1 MKNYLSA
8 LAEILSAAN
17 SYQDQWAIDHIV
29 KLLEL
34 STTPQAALRYW
45 RYKAKPDVKHYLAV
59 RKLSD
64 IEDYL
69 NGRMMQ

>member
-1 MKNYLSA
+1 MKNYLAA

-17 SYQDQWAIDHIV
+17 SYQDQWAIEHIA

-34 STTPQAALRYW
+34 STTPQAALRHW
-45 RYKAKPDVKHYLAV
+45 RYCAKPDVKHYLAV
-59 RKLSD
+59 RSVKD

-69 NGRMMQ
+69 NGRAMQ